1 MDSGI
6 NHPLRTVS
14 ARVSLRALLNPLAMA
29 AHLWGLRDLAV
40 QFTRREVAARHKG
53 SVLGV
58 VWNFLHPLMMLG
70 VYTFVFAIVWQ
81 ARWLPIGGE
90 EGGRGV
96 FALSVFAGLVM
107 WEIFSSG
114 VGSAPTLIANNANF
128 VKKVIFPLEVLP
140 LAQIG
145 AAAVVAGV
153 SFLVLLAGNLAVRGS
168 ISPTLWLFPLVLPA
182 LFALTAGLS
191 WFVAS
196 LGVFL
201 RDLRQLVA
209 GMLLQ
214 VFFFMTPIFYPL
226 ERVPEPYQGV
236 LRLNPMASIIENA
249 RRTALFGEYPD
260 WVSLGIVTAVGLLVM
275 QLGYAFF
282 MKSKRSFADV
292 I

>member
-1 MDSGI
+1 MESTPTA
-6 NHPLRTVS
+6 PLRRVS
-14 ARVSLRALLNPLAMA
+14 APVSVRPLLNPAAMA
-29 AHLWGLRDLAV
+29 AHLWSLRGLFV

-81 ARWLPIGGE
+81 ARWLPIGGD
-90 EGGRGV
+90 EGGRGA

-107 WEIFSSG
+107 WEVFSGG
-114 VGSAPTLIANNANF
+114 VGTAPTIIVNNTNF

-145 AAAVVAGV
+145 ASAFVAGV
-153 SFLVLLAGNLAVRGS
+153 SLLVLLAGNIALRGS
-168 ISPTLWLFPLVLPA
+168 VSPTLWLFPLVLPA
-182 LFALTAGLS
+182 LFSLTAGLA

-201 RDLRQLVA
+201 RDLRQIVSGL
-209 GMLLQ
+209 LLQ
-214 VFFFMTPIFYPL
+214 VMFFMTPIFYPL
-226 ERVPEPYQGV
+226 ERVPDPYQSV
-236 LRLNPMASIIENA
+236 LRLNPMASIVDNA
-249 RRTALFGEYPD
+249 RRTVLYGVQPD
-260 WVSLGIVTAVGLLVM
+260 WASLGLVTLVGLLVM
-275 QLGYAFF
+275 LLGYAFF